1 MNPYLTFASL
11 LALGQRGIRQ
21 QLALPGPPVGP
32 RTDRRALER
41 LPRSLDRAVERM
53 LAEGSR
59 AREVLGRET
68 VEHLGATRVRAGAFA
83 PPRSRPPCTASVAL
97 LPPLVTDLSHAAQHT
112 DCPSPRPPPR
122 RRSTLSSLA
131 YPPLARPQQNEWE
144 LFSQA
149 VTDWEMRRYLELA

>member
-1 MNPYLTFASL
+1 LEVRVPGADMNPYLTFASL

-68 VEHLGATRVRAGAFA
+68 VEHLGATR
-83 PPRSRPPCTASVAL
+83 
-97 LPPLVTDLSHAAQHT
+97 
-112 DCPSPRPPPR
+112 
-122 RRSTLSSLA
+122 
-131 YPPLARPQQNEWE
+131 QNEWE